1 MSILLDLLPENHDL
15 SVYEAEP
22 FVIAADVY
30 SCPGH
35 EGEAGW
41 TWYTGSA
48 GWYLRVVLE
57 DLLGLQ
63 LWAGKLYVRPR
74 LPDTFRPVR
83 IRWHG
88 REIVIDQEE
97 ILLDGEK
104 YDGKGIPY

>member
-1 MSILLDLLPENHDL
+1 M
-15 SVYEAEP
+15 
-22 FVIAADVY
+22 
-30 SCPGH
+30 
-35 EGEAGW
+35 
-41 TWYTGSA
+41 
-48 GWYLRVVLE
+48 
-57 DLLGLQ
+57 Q